1 MATANPKIIQALRNT
16 VTKLQEG
23 AKYQWGHMGQCNCG
37 NLAQEIVQ
45 MSEAEIHALALR
57 TREGDWSE
65 QTAEYCSASKLP
77 MDTMI
82 TKMLEAGFTTA
93 DLQHLEKL
101 SDKKILKRLPKE
113 QRYAMSHNVRADVIL
128 YMYTWAEMMEEE
140 LFIENIELPNFMEI
154 EAVDKFESLENNRK
168 VLVEV

>member
-1 MATANPKIIQALRNT
+1 MATPNKQIIKALQNT
-16 VTKLQEG
+16 VEKLKNG

-45 MSEAEIHALALR
+45 MSEAEIHLLALR

-82 TKMLEAGFTTA
+82 TKMLEAGFTTS

-101 SDKKILKRLPKE
+101 SDKNILRRLPKE
-113 QRYAMSHNVRADVIL
+113 QRNLQHNLRKDVIL
-128 YMYTWAEMMEEE
+128 YMQTWLELLEEE
-140 LFIENIELPNFMEI
+140 LFLETIQLPDFTNMS
-154 EAVDKFESLENNRK
+154 DKQEKALLFI
-168 VLVEV
+168 